1 MEKHDDSAGCRHFG
15 YLHFF
20 LFHVNHSQNIKN
32 NIIFAQH
39 VVTIELIF
47 SLSDK
52 AATETR
58 YLKQTVS
65 IMKLLFLENLI

>member
-1 MEKHDDSAGCRHFG
+1 MEKHNDNAGYRHFG
-15 YLHFF
+15 YLHLF
-20 LFHVNHSQNIKN
+20 LFHVNHAQNIN

-52 AATETR
+52 AAAETG